1 MTLASALEWVAYL
14 ILFGIAVLA
23 YYTARSVQLPIA
35 TSDRGSLTGSTLMYD
50 EDKAYTGEE
59 IRLPDEEIREL
70 LEGAGYTIAPL
81 RRLRLEITSG
91 TWIIFCL
98 VLVAVVLSI
107 VRWL

>member
-23 YYTARSVQLPIA
+23 YYTIKPIA
-35 TSDRGSLTGSTLMYD
+35 TSDRGSLTGSMLMDD
-50 EDKAYTGEE
+50 EDKAYTSEE
-59 IRLPDEEIREL
+59 IRVSDEGIREL
-70 LEGAGYTIAPL
+70 LENAGYTIAPL
-81 RRLRLEITSG
+81 RRLQLEITSG
-91 TWIIFCL
+91 TWIILCL

>member
-1 MTLASALEWVAYL
+1 M
-14 ILFGIAVLA
+14 
-23 YYTARSVQLPIA
+23 
-35 TSDRGSLTGSTLMYD
+35 LMDD

-59 IRLPDEEIREL
+59 IRAPDEEIREL
-70 LEGAGYTIAPL
+70 LEDAGYTIAPL
-81 RRLRLEITSG
+81 RRLQLEITSG

>member
-14 ILFGIAVLA
+14 ILFGIAMLA
-23 YYTARSVQLPIA
+23 YYTAQWPIA
-35 TSDRGSLTGSTLMYD
+35 TSDRGSLTGSMLMDD
-50 EDKAYTGEE
+50 EDKAYAGEE
-59 IRLPDEEIREL
+59 MRVPDEEIREL

-81 RRLRLEITSG
+81 RRLQLEITSG
-91 TWIIFCL
+91 TWIILCL